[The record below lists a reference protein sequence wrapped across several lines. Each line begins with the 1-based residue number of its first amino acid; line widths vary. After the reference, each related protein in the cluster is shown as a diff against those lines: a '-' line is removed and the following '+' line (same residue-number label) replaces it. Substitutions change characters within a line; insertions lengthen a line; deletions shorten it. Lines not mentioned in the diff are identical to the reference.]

1 MTIWMS
7 ALMLV
12 PSPTSSLA
20 AIVKRQVKMTM
31 KDLKATDNKRESTD
45 DDSLE
50 ANVVDLDAF
59 NYARGMES
67 LSVDSDTE
75 VEV

>member
-1 MTIWMS
+1 
-7 ALMLV
+7 
-12 PSPTSSLA
+12 
-20 AIVKRQVKMTM
+20 MTM
-31 KDLKATDNKRESTD
+31 KDLKASDNKRKSSD

-59 NYARGMES
+59 NCARGMET
-67 LSVDSDTE
+67 LSVDSDAE

>member
-1 MTIWMS
+1 MTWG
-7 ALMLV
+7 
-12 PSPTSSLA
+12 
-20 AIVKRQVKMTM
+20 
-31 KDLKATDNKRESTD
+31 NKRRSSD

-59 NYARGMES
+59 NYARGMET
-67 LSVDSDTE
+67 LSADSDTK